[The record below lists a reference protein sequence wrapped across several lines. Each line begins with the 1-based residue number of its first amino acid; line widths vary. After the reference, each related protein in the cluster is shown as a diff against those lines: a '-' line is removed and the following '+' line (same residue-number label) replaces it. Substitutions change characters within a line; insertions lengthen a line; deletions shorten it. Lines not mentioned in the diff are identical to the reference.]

1 MDQEND
7 KNTLS
12 MEMSHLNSNN
22 GEPEEVEQLGM
33 CIIFINIFSKDGIY
47 AEGVTI
53 LSTY

>member
-33 CIIFINIFSKDGIY
+33 CIIFKNIFSKDGIY
-47 AEGVTI
+47 CYSEW
-53 LSTY
+53 LLFSF